1 MPTED
6 EQDKARKYHDYLP
19 PNFHCVG
26 RNGTYRYSVDI
37 DDCIEQAFFVADL
50 IKNSKWENAV
60 PMEKHRMKN
69 FSSMGKQ

>member
-6 EQDKARKYHDYLP
+6 EQDKARQYHNYLP

-37 DDCIEQAFFVADL
+37 DDCIEQAFL
-50 IKNSKWENAV
+50 WQI
-60 PMEKHRMKN
+60 
-69 FSSMGKQ
+69 